1 MKKTVI
7 TIARSYGSGGRTLGK
22 LLAEELGINC
32 YDREIL
38 RMASDDSG
46 INEALFGQTD
56 EKLKKSPLFRIAR
69 KNPYKGG
76 VIPPE
81 SADFVSDDN
90 LFNYQAKVIRELAE
104 EESCI
109 IIGRCADYVLKD
121 DPNVLRLFFFAPK
134 EDCIVRV
141 MEHDGI
147 TRRDAENKIEKID
160 KLLDLAY
167 TTSNIL
173 IPVLD
178 YALEHEHIT
187 DREHAILQAVV
198 KDKAMCIKSGD
209 LEAIIGKESAV
220 QRSRIIRRLKE
231 KNMLVPLKDSGR
243 IYTIG
248 FANNYLLRGVIHTLR
263 QNGFVP
269 DSLNEN

>member
-104 EESCI
+104 EASCI

-147 TRRDAENKIEKID
+147 TGRDAENKIEKID
-160 KLLDLAY
+160 KHRADYYKYYTGKDWYDARNYDFCLD
-167 TTSNIL
+167 TTSMGYEKL
-173 IPVLD
+173 V
-178 YALEHEHIT
+178 E
-187 DREHAILQAVV
+187 VV
-198 KDKAMCIKSGD
+198 KNFIEVYQS
-209 LEAIIGKESAV
+209 
-220 QRSRIIRRLKE
+220 
-231 KNMLVPLKDSGR
+231 
-243 IYTIG
+243 
-248 FANNYLLRGVIHTLR
+248 
-263 QNGFVP
+263 
-269 DSLNEN
+269 